1 MRSRYA
7 GLGDVV
13 TSLCTEAASHDIE
26 LPISYVRAV
35 AREGLSRERALRVHR
50 LGDGVVICTTPRTKD
65 RLPILLGYADRR
77 GQWYSDGHRHLEDH
91 EVAPDLDVI
100 GIER

>member
-1 MRSRYA
+1 MRARHTQ
-7 GLGDVV
+7 LDEVV
-13 TSLCTEAASHDIE
+13 TSLCTEAARHGIE

-91 EVAPDLDVI
+91 DVTPDLDVI
-100 GIER
+100 GVER